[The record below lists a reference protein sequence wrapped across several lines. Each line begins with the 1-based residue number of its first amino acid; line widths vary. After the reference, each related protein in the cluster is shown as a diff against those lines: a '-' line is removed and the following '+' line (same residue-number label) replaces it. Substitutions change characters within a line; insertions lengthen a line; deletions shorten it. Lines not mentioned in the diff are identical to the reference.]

1 MEVNAAATGQAQST
15 KAANGLADNFE
26 TFLLLL
32 TAQLKNQDPLEPLD
46 SSEFTSQ
53 LVQFT
58 SVEQSIA
65 TNKHL
70 ESLVSLSSASSANAA
85 VSYLGKEVTA
95 DSFTSHLSNGSTGWS
110 FTLPEDS
117 TETILTITDKN
128 GDVVLS
134 KTQPLTKGTH
144 TYMWDGKDTNG
155 ADQPDGDYNLVIRTR
170 NASGG
175 LDARNAEVTGTVR
188 AVTFENGQPVL
199 EVSGTKVRLQDII
212 SIVDLTGTGA

>member
-1 MEVNAAATGQAQST
+1 MEINAAATGQAQST

-65 TNKHL
+65 TNTHL
-70 ESLVSLSSASSANAA
+70 ENLVSLSSASSANAA

-117 TETILTITDKN
+117 AETILTITDKN

-134 KTQPLTKGTH
+134 KTQPLAKGTH
-144 TYMWDGKDTNG
+144 TYMWDGKDANG
-155 ADQPDGDYNLVIRTR
+155 ADQPEGDYNLVVRTR
-170 NASGG
+170 NGSGG

-188 AVTFENGQPVL
+188 AVTFEDGQPVL
-199 EVSGTKVRLQDII
+199 EVSGTKVRLKDII
-212 SIVDLTGTGA
+212 SIVDLTGPGA

>member
-1 MEVNAAATGQAQST
+1 MEINAAATGQAQST

-155 ADQPDGDYNLVIRTR
+155 AAQPDGDYNLVIRTR
-170 NASGG
+170 NAAGG

-199 EVSGTKVRLQDII
+199 EVSGTKVRLQDIL
-212 SIVDLTGTGA
+212 SIVDLSGPGV